1 MLELATLQ
9 YFKCLKNNIFLD
21 FFVIIAPLYIIRI
34 LFNPFSSLS
43 RHTNGDW
50 PIFPGYTSHVE
61 GWGLY
66 SEFLGFE
73 MGMFEDPYQKIGFY
87 SWNLLRAGRLVVD
100 TGIHAFGWSRDRAI
114 QYLLDNTGL
123 SKSNIEGQVDR

>member
-1 MLELATLQ
+1 MPIDFWNL
-9 YFKCLKNNIFLD
+9 CIFQPKIKAIKLSCNLSKEKKSL
-21 FFVIIAPLYIIRI
+21 FFRYPCYNWPKSAPGV
-34 LFNPFSSLS
+34 PPS
-43 RHTNGDW
+43 
-50 PIFPGYTSHVE
+50 YTSHVE

-66 SEFLGFE
+66 AEYLGFE
-73 MGMFEDPYQKIGFY
+73 MGMFEDPHQKIGFY

>member
-1 MLELATLQ
+1 MKLQ
-9 YFKCLKNNIFLD
+9 SKF
-21 FFVIIAPLYIIRI
+21 YI
-34 LFNPFSSLS
+34 S
-43 RHTNGDW
+43 RLTTWDW
-50 PIFPGYTSHVE
+50 PNSAPGCPPSYTSHVE

-66 SEFLGFE
+66 AEYLGFE

-123 SKSNIEGQVDR
+123 SKTSIERQIDR